1 MTPRLAQQGLVQ
13 CYSTAASLLALG
25 ILQDSQVP
33 SPNSLCLAAGKTL
46 LSKIFLGEKKR
57 KKKKKKSKKE
67 KGKLRTFSGSGQR
80 SAISDKSPLTH
91 TVRHACS

>member
-1 MTPRLAQQGLVQ
+1 M
-13 CYSTAASLLALG
+13 AL
-25 ILQDSQVP
+25 I
-33 SPNSLCLAAGKTL
+33 K
-46 LSKIFLGEKKR
+46 GEKKR